1 MQRLKVVL
9 NFRNDFVVVNHT
21 ATHLPPLSGAG
32 TKPLKQSGHGM
43 SVSVGGIQSDGQ
55 NVKND
60 INPRLSR
67 EVNNP
72 CRAHIASELL
82 KYLEYSRQASC
93 RCKVWWVYTDRPQLA
108 RYPCQKQ

>member
-1 MQRLKVVL
+1 
-9 NFRNDFVVVNHT
+9 
-21 ATHLPPLSGAG
+21 
-32 TKPLKQSGHGM
+32 M
-43 SVSVGGIQSDGQ
+43 SVSGGGIQSDGQ

-82 KYLEYSRQASC
+82 KYLEYSRQAS
-93 RCKVWWVYTDRPQLA
+93 
-108 RYPCQKQ
+108 